1 MNNEEHLLKV
11 PPGEKPGPQLSQER
25 RLPPP
30 STSQTEAWGPPGAQ
44 SSGQQVSTPLESRHP
59 SRHWCLNIDE
69 RRQRAM
75 ESASGTSG
83 QGLVRQKGEG
93 SGHPFSASPLPTLA
107 DHAPG
112 PWSPGRHPAGCGPAG
127 IQGRGQGRAHL
138 QPAQVCR
145 VHPGGPGPEHASLA
159 QQDFG
164 DLDLEV
170 ATVLSATRHL
180 SWGVLGRQRAGSGPL
195 EACFTSPEGAVTTL
209 CSCLPPAL
217 PLDSGNLPRSQLGAP
232 ILSGFP

>member
-44 SSGQQVSTPLESRHP
+44 SSGQQVLETQDWVSTPLESRHP

-83 QGLVRQKGEG
+83 QGLDDILQVVAQL
-93 SGHPFSASPLPTLA
+93 ASK
-107 DHAPG
+107 D
-112 PWSPGRHPAGCGPAG
+112 
-127 IQGRGQGRAHL
+127 
-138 QPAQVCR
+138 V
-145 VHPGGPGPEHASLA
+145 
-159 QQDFG
+159 DK
-164 DLDLEV
+164 D
-170 ATVLSATRHL
+170 VLIS
-180 SWGVLGRQRAGSGPL
+180 
-195 EACFTSPEGAVTTL
+195 
-209 CSCLPPAL
+209 
-217 PLDSGNLPRSQLGAP
+217 NLPRSAESTQGVLGQSTP
-232 ILSGFP
+232 LWPNRTSETSTLRWPPS

>member
-44 SSGQQVSTPLESRHP
+44 SSGQQVLETQDWVSTPLESRHP

-83 QGLVRQKGEG
+83 QGLPRL
-93 SGHPFSASPLPTLA
+93 SPLSLTTPP
-107 DHAPG
+107 APG
-112 PWSPGRHPAGCGPAG
+112 
-127 IQGRGQGRAHL
+127 L
-138 QPAQVCR
+138 QDDILQVVAQL
-145 VHPGGPGPEHASLA
+145 ASK
-159 QQDFG
+159 DV
-164 DLDLEV
+164 DKD
-170 ATVLSATRHL
+170 VLIS
-180 SWGVLGRQRAGSGPL
+180 
-195 EACFTSPEGAVTTL
+195 
-209 CSCLPPAL
+209 
-217 PLDSGNLPRSQLGAP
+217 NLPRSAESTQGVLGQSTP
-232 ILSGFP
+232 LWPNRTSETSTLRWPPS